1 MKRGVE
7 WLSVAGRELARMERA
22 DASRIH
28 RAVESFALTGHGDVK
43 ALKGEF
49 KGQYRL
55 RVGKWRVFFELESPD
70 RLVIT
75 NVDNRGQA
83 Y

>member
-1 MKRGVE
+1 
-7 WLSVAGRELARMERA
+7 MERA
-22 DASRIH
+22 DAARIH
-28 RAVESFALTGHGDVK
+28 RAVESFALTGYRDVK
-43 ALKGEF
+43 AIKGEF

-55 RVGKWRVFFELESPD
+55 RVGKWRVFFELEWHD
-70 RLVIT
+70 RIVVT